1 MRTKP
6 LTLDCI
12 AVAQDSNCLHI
23 HISEEL
29 DITDL
34 KIKVLG
40 SARNLLATI
49 KPTSRELDF
58 CIYTGMPM
66 FMEVVSPDGVSVSF
80 VTGSGKDFYN
90 VLN

>member
-6 LTLDCI
+6 CVQDCI

-23 HISEEL
+23 QISEEL

-40 SARNLLATI
+40 SSRNLLATI
-49 KPTSRELDF
+49 KPTSREIDF

>member
-1 MRTKP
+1 M
-6 LTLDCI
+6 LD
-12 AVAQDSNCLHI
+12 LH
-23 HISEEL
+23 SESL
-29 DITDL
+29 LSGI

-80 VTGSGKDFYN
+80 VTGSGKDFYSN
-90 VLN
+90 QN